1 MRYHIQTMK
10 GFTLLEVLLSVA
22 LISLIAGMGAPLYQ
36 SFQVRNDLN
45 IGGATLVN
53 TLRRAETLAR
63 ASDGDTSW
71 GVFTASGAIT
81 LFRGVSYSA
90 RDAAY
95 DEVFVVPTS
104 ISFSGTLEYVFTR
117 FTGFPSTSGV
127 TTLTSSIGEI
137 RTVTVNTK
145 GMVE

>member
-1 MRYHIQTMK
+1 MRHHIQTMK

-53 TLRRAETLAR
+53 MLRRAETLAR

-90 RDAAY
+90 RDTAY

-127 TTLTSSIGEI
+127 TTLTSSISEI
-137 RTVTVNTK
+137 RTVTVNTR